1 MKKLTYLFLA
11 LLIVACS
18 SDDSSNGSTS
28 GSNSNSFNP
37 PTWIQ
42 GVWLNDIGNG
52 TSSVG
57 FDFRNDDVCS
67 VTFGSAYCYKA
78 LIELYADVPNIN
90 TSVYEEIT
98 DSRYYFVF
106 TYGPSEI
113 NGEFQKVS
121 ENTINYFINTS
132 DIPTLLTRD

>member
-1 MKKLTYLFLA
+1 MKKLIYIFLG

-18 SDDSSNGSTS
+18 SDDSGSTS

-52 TSSVG
+52 TSSIG
-57 FDFRNDDVCS
+57 FDFRDDNVCS
-67 VTFGSAYCYKA
+67 VTFGSAYCYKG

-90 TSVYEEIT
+90 TSVYEEISA
-98 DSRYYFVF
+98 SRYYFVF
-106 TYGPSEI
+106 TYGPNEI
-113 NGEFQKVS
+113 TGEFEKVS
-121 ENTINYFINTS
+121 DNTINYFYSS
-132 DIPTLLTRD
+132 DIPTILTKQ

>member
-11 LLIVACS
+11 LIIVACS
-18 SDDSSNGSTS
+18 DDSSDGSTS

-52 TSSVG
+52 TSTVG

-67 VTFGSAYCYKA
+67 VTLGSAYCYKA

-98 DSRYYFVF
+98 YSRYYFVF

>member
-11 LLIVACS
+11 LIIVACS
-18 SDDSSNGSTS
+18 DDSSDGSTS

-42 GVWLNDIGNG
+42 GVWLNDNGNG
-52 TSSVG
+52 TSSIG

-90 TSVYEEIT
+90 TSVYEEIS

-113 NGEFQKVS
+113 KGEFQKVS
-121 ENTINYFINTS
+121 ASTINYFLYG
-132 DIPTLLTRD
+132 DIPTLLTRV